1 MTKEQDKAI
10 ERCNKLIETEH
21 SNWIGITNQKAIETV
36 LNMLKEKEAEIEKY
50 KKLLVDN
57 LAKNLNDS
65 IKAKEKAN
73 TDLEDLNIGWQL
85 ELEKKDK
92 MIDLRNKELIIKEDE
107 LKFSDEER
115 IKLNKMIDLMAEQ
128 LIGLPVNK
136 IKQDFEKPNFKAEIT
151 IFTDKEDIKQHFERK
166 ATNDG

>member
-1 MTKEQDKAI
+1 MTKEQEAI
-10 ERCNKLIETEH
+10 ENLENLSEYGLCYTINEKIQED
-21 SNWIGITNQKAIETV
+21 IETV
-36 LNMLKEKEAEIEKY
+36 LNMLKEKDTEI
-50 KKLLVDN
+50 
-57 LAKNLNDS
+57 
-65 IKAKEKAN
+65 
-73 TDLEDLNIGWQL
+73 
-85 ELEKKDK
+85 EKKDK

>member
-1 MTKEQDKAI
+1 MTKEQEEIINRLSKI
-10 ERCNKLIETEH
+10 TNRQILYGNKC
-21 SNWIGITNQKAIETV
+21 GITIEGFKELQEDLETV
-36 LNMLKEKEAEIEKY
+36 LNMLKEKDTEI
-50 KKLLVDN
+50 
-57 LAKNLNDS
+57 
-65 IKAKEKAN
+65 
-73 TDLEDLNIGWQL
+73 
-85 ELEKKDK
+85 EKKDK

>member
-1 MTKEQDKAI
+1 MIKEQEAI
-10 ERCNKLIETEH
+10 ENLENLSEYGLCYTINEKIQED
-21 SNWIGITNQKAIETV
+21 IETV
-36 LNMLKEKEAEIEKY
+36 LNMLKEKDTEI
-50 KKLLVDN
+50 
-57 LAKNLNDS
+57 
-65 IKAKEKAN
+65 
-73 TDLEDLNIGWQL
+73 
-85 ELEKKDK
+85 EKKDK

-115 IKLNKMIDLMAEQ
+115 IKSNKMIDLMAEQ

>member
-1 MTKEQDKAI
+1 MIKEQDKAI
-10 ERCNKLIETEH
+10 KRCNKLIETEH

-85 ELEKKDK
+85 ELDKKDK

>member
-57 LAKNLNDS
+57 LARELNNS
-65 IKAKEKAN
+65 IKAKEKAD
-73 TDLEDLNIGWQL
+73 TDLDDLNKGWQV

-92 MIDLRNKELIIKEDE
+92 MIDLMAEYISDLDI
-107 LKFSDEER
+107 DEE
-115 IKLNKMIDLMAEQ
+115 ICKHQVQAFCDNKPEGVTLDVCA
-128 LIGLPVNK
+128 K
-136 IKQDFEKPNFKAEIT
+136 CIKQYFEKQV
-151 IFTDKEDIKQHFERK
+151 KEK
-166 ATNDG
+166 G